1 MLRSLATVALLLTAV
16 AAGLTIL
23 NQSAPRAE
31 AHCQVPCGIFDES
44 ARIKALYEE
53 ATTIEK
59 AMNEMN
65 KLAGK
70 TDAQSQMQFARW
82 TMTKEDHASQII
94 TTTSEYFL
102 AQRVKP
108 VGKDD
113 VKYDAY
119 LKSLAMHH
127 ELMIAAMKS
136 KQTTDTAAVE
146 RLREAI
152 HDIQHIWEPDHK
164 H

>member
-1 MLRSLATVALLLTAV
+1 MFKPLITVAAILTIA
-16 AAGLTIL
+16 AAGMTLI
-23 NQSAPRAE
+23 NQTAPKAQ

-65 KLAGK
+65 KLVGK
-70 TDAQSQMQFARW
+70 DDAQSQMQFVRW
-82 TMTKEDHASQII
+82 TITKEEHASQII

-108 VGKDD
+108 VAKDD
-113 VKYDAY
+113 DKYSDY
-119 LKSLAMHH
+119 LNTLALHH
-127 ELMIAAMKS
+127 ELMLAAMKS
-136 KQTTDTAAVE
+136 KQTTDTGAVK
-146 RLREAI
+146 RLRDAI
-152 HDIQHIWEPDHK
+152 HGIQHVWEPDHK

>member
-1 MLRSLATVALLLTAV
+1 MLKSLATVALVFTAA
-16 AAGLTIL
+16 AAGVTLL
-23 NQSAPRAE
+23 NQSAPQAR

-70 TDAQSQMQFARW
+70 DDAQSQMQFTRW
-82 TMTKEDHASQII
+82 TITKEEHASQII

-108 VGKDD
+108 VAKDAEG
-113 VKYDAY
+113 YDAY
-119 LKSLAMHH
+119 LKTLAMHH
-127 ELMIAAMKS
+127 ELMIAAMKA

-146 RLREAI
+146 RLRDAI
-152 HDIQHIWEPDHK
+152 HAVQHVWDKDHK

>member
-1 MLRSLATVALLLTAV
+1 MLKSLVTVAALLTAI
-16 AAGLTIL
+16 AAGVTIL
-23 NQSAPRAE
+23 NQAAPQAQ
-31 AHCQVPCGIFDES
+31 AHCQVPCGIFDEG

-70 TDAQSQMQFARW
+70 DDAQSKMQFTRW
-82 TMTKEDHASQII
+82 TITKEEHASQII

-108 VGKDD
+108 VAKDAEG
-113 VKYDAY
+113 YDKY
-119 LKSLAMHH
+119 LKTLAMHH
-127 ELMIAAMKS
+127 ELMIAAMKA

-146 RLREAI
+146 RLRDAI
-152 HDIQHIWEPDHK
+152 HDIQHVWDPDHK

>member
-1 MLRSLATVALLLTAV
+1 MLRSLATVAAVLTIL
-16 AAGLTIL
+16 AAGITIL

-31 AHCQVPCGIFDES
+31 AHCQVPCGIFDEG

-70 TDAQSQMQFARW
+70 HDAQSQMQFTRW
-82 TMTKEDHASQII
+82 TITKEEHATQII

-108 VGKDD
+108 VAKDAD
-113 VKYDAY
+113 GYDTY
-119 LKSLAMHH
+119 LKTLALHH

-146 RLREAI
+146 RLRNAI
-152 HDIQHIWEPDHK
+152 HDIQHIWDKDHK

>member
-1 MLRSLATVALLLTAV
+1 MLKPLVTVATVLTIA
-16 AAGLTIL
+16 AAGITLL
-23 NQSAPRAE
+23 NQSTSRAE
-31 AHCQVPCGIFDES
+31 AHCQVPCGIFDEG

-70 TDAQSQMQFARW
+70 DDAQSQMQFTRW
-82 TMTKEDHASQII
+82 TITKEEHASQII

-108 VGKDD
+108 VVRGADG
-113 VKYDAY
+113 YDAY
-119 LKSLAMHH
+119 LKTLAMHH
-127 ELMIAAMKS
+127 ELMIAAMKA
-136 KQTTDTAAVE
+136 KQTTDTAAVQ
-146 RLREAI
+146 RLRDAI
-152 HDIQHIWEPDHK
+152 HHIQHVWDKDHK